1 MVEVLQY
8 YTSSFGVWLG
18 ITIGLA
24 VVGETIIISVRGRR

>member
-18 ITIGLA
+18 ITLGM
-24 VVGETIIISVRGRR
+24 TIIGQTIITTVKGRR